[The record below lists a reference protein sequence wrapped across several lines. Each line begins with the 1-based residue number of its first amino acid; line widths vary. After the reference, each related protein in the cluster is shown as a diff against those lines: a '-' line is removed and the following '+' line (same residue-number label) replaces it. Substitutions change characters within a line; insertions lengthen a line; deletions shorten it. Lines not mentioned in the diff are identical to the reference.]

1 MTSRTVLIATVIAA
15 LTLSACGRRGDPLT
29 PQQSAE
35 KQAKE
40 NEQPAPP
47 KPVKER
53 PFILD
58 GLLQ

>member
-1 MTSRTVLIATVIAA
+1 MTSRTALVATLVAA
-15 LTLSACGRRGDPLT
+15 LMLTACGRRGDPLT
-29 PQQSAE
+29 PHESAV

-40 NEQPAPP
+40 NEQPAPE
-47 KPVKER
+47 KPENNR